1 VLAAAITDGDDI
13 ERADA
18 GTWLTRDDDN
28 GYTEPGFLVGEDAVV
43 VVATGREHETEIVW
57 VSGRT

>member
-1 VLAAAITDGDDI
+1 MLAAAITDGDDI

-28 GYTEPGFLVGEDAVV
+28 VYTEPGFLVGDDVD

-57 VSGRT
+57 VNGRT